1 MAVKAPLYIVDDG
14 SGVNHLQEADSAYMT
29 ELNAFASYVHS
40 VYPSVSLSVGS
51 YAGNPNLLS
60 GFPISDTYYIA
71 GAYTTRVDRFSTEA
85 ETPNISQSSTAYNS
99 IIKTVNAG
107 SSSTADPTGMKF
119 PLYLQADGE
128 SGSSG
133 DVNRHLKCMTGQ
145 DFKDT
150 FVTPILDSLNFYDG
164 GTGPS
169 NGGVYFISSSTTVA
183 GATRVSATPI
193 YSDTIAN
200 LAAYTSGGIP
210 ETQYQPSTVNN
221 YYLFVVRPTSTDFPL
236 VYDNLPL
243 YLDPNDEQIKQ
254 HTPSTWSALLGPFIQ
269 AALYS
274 AIQAG
279 TLTVNYSINGSGN
292 TMGTIMADT
301 RRVPNGTAGGG
312 GEYVTRYVNT
322 DDYRTQE
329 FPTGTPVVISQH
341 TFKLAVDNVSL
352 EGTAAAPHTNGTP
365 RLSDGTVGLGWQ
377 FIGNGAASTTAG
389 YVYRFDS
396 DASPQQSTVGHA
408 PWHTPSSQTQYYFR
422 FSIYAQSD
430 VGSQTLTGATLNTW
444 VAMPIG
450 ISLGVYVNDNRA
462 ANSYAAAYVTWKVEI
477 ATDSGGSN
485 IVATGYYRS
494 DYEGGA

>member
-1 MAVKAPLYIVDDG
+1 MATRYPLYVVDDG
-14 SGVNHLQEADSAYMT
+14 SGVNHLRQADSAYMT

-40 VYPSVSLSVGS
+40 VYPAVSLSVGS

-119 PLYLQADGE
+119 PLYLQDDGE
-128 SGSSG
+128 SGASG

-150 FVTPILDSLNFYDG
+150 FVTPILNSLDFYDG

-169 NGGVYFISSSTTVA
+169 NGGVYFISSSTTVS
-183 GATRVSATPI
+183 GAARVSATPI

-200 LAAYTSGGIP
+200 IAAYTSGGIP
-210 ETQYQPSTVNN
+210 ETQYQPSVVNN

-254 HTPSTWSALLGPFIQ
+254 HTPTTWSNLLGPFIQ
-269 AALYS
+269 AALYD

-279 TLTVNYSINGSGN
+279 TLNVNYSINGSGN

-301 RRVPNGTAGGG
+301 RRVPTGTG
-312 GEYVTRYVNT
+312 YTQRYVGL

-329 FPTGTPVVISQH
+329 FPNGTPVVISQH
-341 TFKLAVDNVSL
+341 TFKMSVDNVSL
-352 EGTAAAPHTNGTP
+352 EGTTSSPETNGTP

-377 FIGNGAASTTAG
+377 FTGNGAITNPGAVSQ
-389 YVYRFDS
+389 FDS
-396 DASPQQSTVGHA
+396 DASPQQSTTGHL

-430 VGSQTLTGATLNTW
+430 VGSQTLSGTTLNTW
-444 VAMPIG
+444 VSMPTG

-462 ANSYAAAYVTWKVEI
+462 ANSYGAAYVTWKVEI
-477 ATDSGGSN
+477 ATDSGGTN

-494 DYEGGA
+494 NYEGGA